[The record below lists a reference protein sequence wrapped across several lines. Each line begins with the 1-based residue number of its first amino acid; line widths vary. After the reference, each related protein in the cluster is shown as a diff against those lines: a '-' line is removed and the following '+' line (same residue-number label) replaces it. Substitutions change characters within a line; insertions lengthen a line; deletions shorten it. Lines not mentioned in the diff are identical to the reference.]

1 MDNQIKKSSPWDVFM
16 YLLATITLYFS
27 VYSVINLLLEYI
39 NAGFPDALNPYYNG
53 GDSIRWSLALLII
66 IFPVYFWVSRVL
78 YKDVAGDSGKR
89 EIRIRK
95 WLLYFTLFLAALLI
109 IGDLV
114 ALIYNFLQGEI
125 TMRFLLKVL
134 SVLVV
139 AAGVFG
145 YYLYD
150 LRRETGIFSSK
161 AKIFVWSVA
170 AAVAVVVFAGFFVA
184 GSPFK
189 QRLVRFDNQRVSDLQ
204 TIQSQIVYYWQQKNQ
219 LPSVLDDLRDSI
231 SGFVPPKDPQSGA
244 AYRYNV
250 TGKLSFELCA
260 EFNLSSAA
268 SRIDGSVPKAMPA
281 TPPFGYYQGAYE
293 TDETWDHGAGSQCFS
308 RSIDP
313 ELYRQ
318 KPLSTP

>member
-27 VYSVINLLLEYI
+27 VYSVINLLFEYI
-39 NAGFPDALNPYYNG
+39 NVRFPDALNPYYNG
-53 GDSIRWSLALLII
+53 GASIRWSLALLVI

-78 YKDVAGDSGKR
+78 YKDVARDSGKR
-89 EIRIRK
+89 EIRVRK
-95 WLLYFTLFLAALLI
+95 WLLYLTLFLAALLI

-125 TMRFLLKVL
+125 TMRFLFKVL

-150 LRRETGIFSSK
+150 LRREPGIFSSK
-161 AKIFVWSVA
+161 AKIFVWSIV
-170 AAVAVVVFAGFFVA
+170 AAVAVVVVTGFFVA

-219 LPSVLDDLRDSI
+219 LPNVLDDLRDSI
-231 SGFVPPKDPQSGA
+231 SGFVPPQDPQSGA

-260 EFNLSSAA
+260 EFNLPSAA
-268 SRIDGSVPKAMPA
+268 GRIGPSAPTKAMPPA
-281 TPPFGYYQGAYE
+281 PYGYPGAS
-293 TDETWDHGAGSQCFS
+293 ETWDHSAGSQCFS

-313 ELYRQ
+313 QLYPP
-318 KPLSTP
+318 KPLSKP

>member
-1 MDNQIKKSSPWDVFM
+1 M

-27 VYSVINLLLEYI
+27 VYSVINILFEYI
-39 NAGFPDALNPYYNG
+39 NAGFPDALNSYHNG

-89 EIRIRK
+89 ELRVRK
-95 WLLYFTLFLAALLI
+95 WLLYLTLFLAALLV

-125 TMRFLLKVL
+125 SVRFLLKVL
-134 SVLVV
+134 SVLAVG
-139 AAGVFG
+139 AAVFW
-145 YYLYD
+145 YYLCD
-150 LRRETGIFSSK
+150 LRREQEMFSLRE
-161 AKIFVWSVA
+161 KIFVWSVA
-170 AAVAVVVFAGFFVA
+170 SAVAAIVVAGFFVA

-189 QRLVRFDNQRVSDLQ
+189 QRLVRFDVQKANDLQ
-204 TIQSQIVYYWQQKNQ
+204 NLQGQVVNYWIQKNQ
-219 LPSVLDDLRDSI
+219 LPNILDDLRDSI
-231 SGFVPPKDPQSGA
+231 SGFVPPIDPQSGA

-260 EFNLSSAA
+260 EFNLPSAA
-268 SRIDGSVPKAMPA
+268 GQIGGRVPKVAY
-281 TPPFGYYQGAYE
+281 TTPFGYEG
-293 TDETWDHGAGSQCFS
+293 TNETWDHNAGSQCFS

-313 ELYRQ
+313 ELYRP

>member
-1 MDNQIKKSSPWDVFM
+1 MDNQIQKSSPRDVFM

-27 VYSVINLLLEYI
+27 AYSAVNLLFEYI
-39 NAGFPDALNPYYNG
+39 NVGFPDVLNPYYDG

-78 YKDVAGDSGKR
+78 HNDVVADEGKR

-95 WLLYFTLFLAALLI
+95 WLLYLTLFLAALLI

-125 TMRFLLKVL
+125 TVRFLLKVF

-139 AAGVFG
+139 AAGVFW
-145 YYLYD
+145 YYLQD
-150 LRRETGIFSSK
+150 LRRVQQIFSSK
-161 AKIFVWSVA
+161 EKIFVWAIVA
-170 AAVAVVVFAGFFVA
+170 SLAIVVVAGFFVA

-189 QRLVRFDNQRVSDLQ
+189 QRLVRFDTQKVNDLQ
-204 TIQSQIVYYWQQKNQ
+204 NLQGQVVNYWMQKNQ
-219 LPSVLDDLRDSI
+219 LPKTLDDLRDSI
-231 SGFVPPKDPQSGA
+231 SGFVPPLDPQSGV
-244 AYRYNV
+244 AYQYNV
-250 TGKLSFELCA
+250 TGKLSFKLCA
-260 EFNLSSAA
+260 EFNLPSAA
-268 SRIDGSVPKAMPA
+268 SRIDGRAPKAVLA
-281 TPPFGYYQGAYE
+281 TPFGYVAYE
-293 TDETWDHGAGSQCFS
+293 TNETWNHGAGSQCFS

-313 ELYRQ
+313 ELYRP